1 MSLAERVVGVNPVQ
15 SPDVSEEVTLQIIA
29 LPSGTF
35 TLNVPEPERVV
46 QFEPPSNEYSTLTYA
61 VPPSVL
67 TTLSVEVADPPEQ
80 LPSDCEAETVIG
92 CGQSTVELSDV
103 VEDDN
108 PVKSP
113 DVSEEV
119 TLQIIV
125 FPSETD

>member
-15 SPDVSEEVTLQIIA
+15 SLDVSEEVYLQIIA

-35 TLNVPEPERVV
+35 TLNVPERVV
-46 QFEPPSNEYSTLTYA
+46 QFEPPSSEYSTLTYA

-67 TTLSVEVADPPEQ
+67 TTLSVEVAEPPEQ
-80 LPSDCEAETVIG
+80 LPSDCDPETVIG

-113 DVSEEV
+113 EVSEEV
-119 TLQIIV
+119 TFQIIV
-125 FPSETD
+125 LPSETD

>member
-1 MSLAERVVGVNPVQ
+1 MLVTVTIEYAEP
-15 SPDVSEEVTLQIIA
+15 LI
-29 LPSGTF
+29 
-35 TLNVPEPERVV
+35 
-46 QFEPPSNEYSTLTYA
+46 
-61 VPPSVL
+61 
-67 TTLSVEVADPPEQ
+67 Q
-80 LPSDCEAETVIG
+80 LPSECELENVAG

-125 FPSETD
+125 LPSETD